1 MDIKMS
7 NKKDNE
13 NNREYAYRILRNN
26 IMKLSL
32 LPGTTLN
39 ESELAEMFH
48 MSRTPIHEAVIML
61 KEEALVKVYPQSA
74 SKVSYIDIN
83 IMKEGYFIRS
93 VIEPKIISQIAG
105 NMLKEHTELLRL
117 NLEEQKAAILETEN
131 IDSFFKL
138 DDKFHKIIYQAGEK
152 LDIWYAVKRI
162 CSHYDRV
169 RYLDAIINH
178 TDLNDICREHQQLY
192 HILLIGYTDNFNLQN
207 FYEEHLGIYK
217 KNFRHIVED
226 YSQYFGI

>member
-178 TDLNDICREHQQLY
+178 TDLNSICREHQQLY
-192 HILLIGYTDNFNLQN
+192 HILLIGYTHNFNLQN

-217 KNFRHIVED
+217 KNFRHIVEE

>member
-61 KEEALVKVYPQSA
+61 KEETLVKVYPQSA

-83 IMKEGYFIRS
+83 IMKEGYFMRS

-131 IDSFFKL
+131 IDSFL
-138 DDKFHKIIYQAGEK
+138 
-152 LDIWYAVKRI
+152 
-162 CSHYDRV
+162 S
-169 RYLDAIINH
+169 
-178 TDLNDICREHQQLY
+178 
-192 HILLIGYTDNFNLQN
+192 
-207 FYEEHLGIYK
+207 
-217 KNFRHIVED
+217 
-226 YSQYFGI
+226 